1 MGWIHNV
8 GILQGAFWGLM
19 IGLVVGLIRFIW
31 EFSYSVPACGEEDT
45 RPAVI
50 TQVHYLHFGIIL
62 WFIVTVAT
70 IVISLLTKPIPE
82 KCVSPTVSRV
92 TGPRITIAIWRCH
105 KPISQW
111 QWSFHLKAAV
121 LLVRRLA
128 TSDRSYNTGPWP
140 LIIVLYR
147 WPEIP
152 QWEKECGALMFRC
165 CWPEHPIEQTI
176 ELPIISV
183 TMTPIWRHRKSSQK
197 SLELTCLFFLSSL
210 YYRQHGPLLPTW
222 LLEIRAWINND
233 IHCFCAIISTTVWI
247 NCHRIK
253 GMGW

>member
-82 KCVSPTVSRV
+82 KCVSPTAYRV
-92 TGPRITIAIWRCH
+92 TGPRIAIWRCH
-105 KPISQW
+105 KPISKW

-165 CWPEHPIEQTI
+165 CWPEHSIEQTI

-183 TMTPIWRHRKSSQK
+183 TMTPIPVSHPK
-197 SLELTCLFFLSSL
+197 SLWSSHACLFCLHYITDNMGLF
-210 YYRQHGPLLPTW
+210 YRRG
-222 LLEIRAWINND
+222 
-233 IHCFCAIISTTVWI
+233 
-247 NCHRIK
+247 
-253 GMGW
+253 